1 MGRKYFIIIIIVA
14 VIILLGLFFYNRY
27 VGEIISFEKPP
38 QNIQTEETETPLT
51 YTSEQVSVHSAEDDC
66 WMIVGDKV
74 YDVTQYIPFHP
85 GGKMILGG
93 CGKDATELFMTRPT
107 NLNTPHPEEAFQKL
121 EDYYIGDFRQ

>member
-1 MGRKYFIIIIIVA
+1 MGKKYFIIIIIAA
-14 VIILLGLFFYNRY
+14 VIILLGLFLYNKY
-27 VGEIISFEKPP
+27 VGEIISFEEPP
-38 QNIQTEETETPLT
+38 QDIEAPLA
-51 YTSEQVSVHSAEDDC
+51 YASEQVSAHSAEDDC
-66 WMIVGDKV
+66 WMIINGKV